1 MAASAQGFLLLALR
15 DTQLSSPS
23 LRDTGTLCLECVTI
37 PAYDADRDVWLV
49 LRLNAFEMPL
59 SPMSPMRYTRS
70 SRTYTFDTAIG
81 PITISLPQPRS
92 AADEEDIE
100 TLEVILSQY
109 GPLQTDSDVEDSKGA
124 ALGLDDADLKG
135 SSRLRRIRG

>member
-15 DTQLSSPS
+15 DAQLSSSS

-49 LRLNAFEMPL
+49 LHLNAFEMPL
-59 SPMSPMRYTRS
+59 SPTSPMRYTRS
-70 SRTYTFDTAIG
+70 SRTYTFKTAIG
-81 PITISLPQPRS
+81 PITIQLPQPRS

-109 GPLQTDSDVEDSKGA
+109 G
-124 ALGLDDADLKG
+124 
-135 SSRLRRIRG
+135 